1 MAKKNTVAALRIKQ
15 ELKNQSLTGVELSE
29 LTGVPYSAI
38 ANILAGKSSKVE
50 KLEIISKALGKPLM
64 YFLNADYDKNDLKNE
79 ATSYDGEL
87 HCKILKI
94 INDLCKKDKIYLTKD
109 RMNELVDFVYPR
121 INKKDPDDLIKTQT
135 EALTNYV
142 IKKIE

>member
-142 IKKIE
+142 IKK

>member
-94 INDLCKKDKIYLTKD
+94 INDLCKKDKIHLTKD

-135 EALTNYV
+135 EALVNYM
-142 IKKIE
+142 IKK

>member
-1 MAKKNTVAALRIKQ
+1 MCSFT
-15 ELKNQSLTGVELSE
+15 
-29 LTGVPYSAI
+29 PYSAI